1 MGKMCSRAAAFRN
14 VRPLMSKDYCEA
26 RRRAIG
32 LYRAFYRYIPYI
44 IKYFDIAKNEEDCRW
59 KLREYFYRNACIT
72 DVRIIDLLV
81 IKGYIELKEVT
92 NQWQQKSHMIRH
104 WCPSIEPKPTDFLG
118 KFIAG
123 ID

>member
-1 MGKMCSRAAAFRN
+1 MCEVGYKV
-14 VRPLMSKDYCEA
+14 VRPLMSKDCKEA

-44 IKYFDIAKNEEDCRW
+44 IKYFDIEKNEQDCRW

-81 IKGYIELKEVT
+81 IKGYIELKEIT
-92 NQWQQKSHMIRH
+92 SSWQQKSHVIRH
-104 WCPSIEPKPTDFLG
+104 WNPTIEPKRYDFIG
-118 KFIAG
+118 KFMAG
-123 ID
+123 MD